1 MVKSVEV
8 KNFKSIADL
17 KLELGRVN
25 VFIGENGSGK
35 SNILEAVA
43 FGAAASANKLDKE
56 FLASRGMRVPEPKLM
71 RSAFSKDDL
80 DKDVEI
86 TFKVDSTKEK
96 QKSIEINYKLRNKND
111 EFSIWIDGYTAF
123 ADLMNALII
132 GFIESESGSEDE
144 ANARKAVE
152 ESMEGFDFNKI
163 VQLKSVLS
171 TAKQLIPNFNFL
183 DFFNKNID
191 SVSEEARLSTEV
203 LAHPILNKFK
213 IYAPENTFLRK
224 FEDEN
229 AGDPLGIRGEGLF
242 KLLNYF
248 QNHDDKSNINTVN
261 ETLSAL
267 DWFDSFEIPSGLYAG
282 ERRLNIVDRFL
293 DPEVSISQNSA
304 NEGFLFILFYISL
317 FVSPD
322 TPPFFAI
329 DNLDASFNP
338 KLCKHI
344 TRVLTK
350 TAKDFNKQALF
361 TTHNPFILDGLDLT
375 DDEQR
380 LFVVYRSQKGHTIT
394 KRILPNDRKM
404 PLSEQ
409 WMSGLLGGL
418 PENF

>member
-71 RSAFSKDDL
+71 RSAFDKENL

-86 TFKVDSTKEK
+86 GFEILAIKDDEK
-96 QKSIEINYKLRNKND
+96 ASEIKYRLKNQND
-111 EFSIWIDGYTAF
+111 EFSNWRDGYDVYAEV
-123 ADLMNALII
+123 MNEILINFIQSEPNSEAETIARMAL
-132 GFIESESGSEDE
+132 E
-144 ANARKAVE
+144 ANTP
-152 ESMEGFDFNKI
+152 DNDINKFI
-163 VQLKSVLS
+163 QLKQINFFASK
-171 TAKQLIPNFNFL
+171 AIPNYNFKE
-183 DFFNKNID
+183 FFQKHLNTVTDEVKSN
-191 SVSEEARLSTEV
+191 SELLS
-203 LAHPILNKFK
+203 HPLLKKYK
-213 IYAPENTFLRK
+213 IFAAENTFLRK
-224 FEDEN
+224 FEEEE

-242 KLLNYF
+242 RLLRYF
-248 QNHDDKSNINTVN
+248 IRHEDKKYIEAIKEALT
-261 ETLSAL
+261 TL
-267 DWFDSFEIPSGLYAG
+267 DWFEDFNISDDLSAG
-282 ERRLNIVDRFL
+282 ERKLRIIDRFL

-304 NEGFLFILFYISL
+304 NEGFLFILFYLSL

-380 LFVVYRSQKGHTIT
+380 LFVVYRSQQGYTIA
-394 KRILPNDRKM
+394 KRVMPNDRQI

-409 WMSGLLGGL
+409 WMKGYLGGL
-418 PENF
+418 PQNF